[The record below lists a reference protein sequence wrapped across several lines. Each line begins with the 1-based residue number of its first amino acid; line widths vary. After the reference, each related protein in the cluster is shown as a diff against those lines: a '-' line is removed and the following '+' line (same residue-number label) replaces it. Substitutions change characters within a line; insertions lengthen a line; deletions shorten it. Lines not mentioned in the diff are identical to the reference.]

1 MLESFQ
7 NNAPSLSPSHLEFY
21 HVLPVFKTYLRK
33 EKHEWFPGNPHRK
46 EEPFSGWNYW
56 RELKWGPWTE
66 YRRTVW
72 MKVSSK
78 VTQMWSERKEYLVLF
93 FYNSFC
99 CLAFSFVAQCHVLW
113 LRGNYWTLW
122 IFRTKCWYLPTFKLF
137 FYPKFC
143 FLFIHCLR

>member
-21 HVLPVFKTYLRK
+21 HILPVFKTYLRK

-46 EEPFSGWNYW
+46 EEFQAEIIEENWSEAHEQNTG
-56 RELKWGPWTE
+56 G
-66 YRRTVW
+66 TVW

-78 VTQMWSERKEYLVLF
+78 VTQMWSERKDYLVLF

-99 CLAFSFVAQCHVLW
+99 CSFMAQCHVLW

-137 FYPKFC
+137 FYPK
-143 FLFIHCLR
+143 LGLEERDV